1 MILIDDIVASIQLAM
16 AFEVS
21 GYPKPGNV
29 DRLHDYEDTFFEHFI
44 ASAIG
49 MGGVLREAALRGK
62 MVREGKI
69 KHIESE
75 IGLLMKKAVEASNRW
90 QSGGNTHLGTIIL
103 VIPIAL
109 GAGYISDEKE
119 IDALKLRNS
128 ISQFIKNTTPYDTL
142 NLYDAIRLANPAG
155 LGKIKKYDVT
165 EDSGKQEVIQDNITM
180 LDIFNFSA
188 SYDNISREWVTNFE
202 VTFELGYPKFIYH
215 YEQTKSINIA
225 TVHTFL
231 EILSKYPDTLIARR
245 AGELWSARASE
256 MATEVLENGGLLREK
271 GRKLL
276 ENMDKALRE
285 KENHLLNPGTTADFV
300 ASSISVACILGFR
313 P

>member
-1 MILIDDIVASIQLAM
+1 MISVDDIAASIQLAM

-29 DRLHDYEDTFFEHFI
+29 DRLHDYEDTYFEHFI

-49 MGGVLREAALRGK
+49 MGSVLRDTAQRGK
-62 MVREGKI
+62 DVKEGKI
-69 KHIESE
+69 RHIDSE
-75 IGLLMKKAVEASNRW
+75 VGLFMKKAVEASNRW
-90 QSGGNTHLGTIIL
+90 QHGGNTHLGTIIL

-109 GAGYISDEKE
+109 GAGYISDEE
-119 IDALKLRNS
+119 NIDAIKLRKS
-128 ISQFIKNTTPYDTL
+128 ISEFLKNTTPQDTL

-155 LGKIKKYDVT
+155 LGKTNKYDVT
-165 EDSGKQEVIQDNITM
+165 EDSGKAEVIKDNITM
-180 LDIFNFSA
+180 LDIFRFSA
-188 SYDNISREWVTNFE
+188 SYDNISKEWVNNFE
-202 VTFELGYPKFIYH
+202 VTFELGYPKFIQY
-215 YEQTKSINIA
+215 YEETKNINIA

-276 ENMDKALRE
+276 EEMDKSLRG